1 MKLDK
6 TINPICTCWM
16 QDWLGQLISNVPCW
30 LPPFH
35 IQYALVE

>member
-6 TINPICTCWM
+6 TINHICTCWM

-35 IQYALVE
+35 IQYALME